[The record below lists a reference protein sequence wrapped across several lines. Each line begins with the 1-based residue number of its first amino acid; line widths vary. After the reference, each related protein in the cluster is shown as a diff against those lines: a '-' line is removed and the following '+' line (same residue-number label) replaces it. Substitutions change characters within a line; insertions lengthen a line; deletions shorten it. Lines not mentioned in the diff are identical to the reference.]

1 MAKTYTGGCACGA
14 IRYEVSDEAVFQNH
28 CQCIDC
34 QSRSGTARGHSWDR
48 LDLALKKFEKIP
60 A

>member
-1 MAKTYTGGCACGA
+1 MANTYTGGCACGA

-28 CQCIDC
+28 CQCAVV
-34 QSRSGTARGHSWDR
+34 QSRVWGMQSSPV
-48 LDLALKKFEKIP
+48 P